1 VDLLGQLETALGA
14 NRAGEVEAIARRIAA
29 GEGEI
34 KPADRVTLLF
44 ELADWLWVA
53 GARAAAIEITT
64 KALELAQGGA
74 ALDPVTLARR
84 LDRLAYRLEAVGH
97 DSMAAEVWK
106 QALDLTDIS
115 ETEHGDA
122 HAVRLE
128 RYLEVLERIGAPATQ
143 IESVREDWAHAFE
156 MSKLGAG
163 DQEALRRVEA
173 ELAMPRPS
181 PLTAGE
187 LERLERL
194 KRRYQRRL
202 EVKPPP
208 APPPP
213 VAAPAPAAPAAKRS
227 APMPEGMPVPEM
239 AAPPSAPASSPMR
252 DAFRRADTSE
262 PSMGRPEVREPSD
275 KAYYEVPVHF
285 ATHRARVASND
296 GDPYETFGSQPS
308 AGDEMHFGV
317 AHVTVPIKR
326 EVGSIPQPGRIAA
339 YWYGRDVALH
349 MTIQAVEVLG
359 RGECLKR
366 IGERVGRSKRR
377 EALVFVHGYNNSFT
391 DAAFRCAQLAVDL
404 RIDGAAVLYSWPSAS
419 TIIGLV
425 ADRDRV
431 RNVIYQDEFRK
442 FLIEVVRQSGA
453 TDIHV
458 IAHSMGNQLAL
469 SSLATLADNQTE
481 VGSLVRERVERLKAL
496 VKDGNAAEVRR
507 IEEQTKSVF
516 SELVF
521 ASPDVDLSQFRYA
534 IGKAATLGR
543 RTTVYT
549 SKRDR
554 PLQLASVLTFG
565 PRAGLDAS
573 LLADVKGV
581 SSVDTTRAPDD
592 LLAHGSFAST
602 VIDDMQ
608 GVIWLSLAPEMR
620 KRLVRKEGPQGVYW
634 EYDPDAPTGPF
645 ARALALIREYGYAAA
660 LNRPEANRDV
670 PVKVA
675 ILHLQNGN
683 A

>member
-1 VDLLGQLETALGA
+1 
-14 NRAGEVEAIARRIAA
+14 
-29 GEGEI
+29 
-34 KPADRVTLLF
+34 
-44 ELADWLWVA
+44 
-53 GARAAAIEITT
+53 
-64 KALELAQGGA
+64 
-74 ALDPVTLARR
+74 
-84 LDRLAYRLEAVGH
+84 
-97 DSMAAEVWK
+97 
-106 QALDLTDIS
+106 
-115 ETEHGDA
+115 
-122 HAVRLE
+122 
-128 RYLEVLERIGAPATQ
+128 
-143 IESVREDWAHAFE
+143 
-156 MSKLGAG
+156 
-163 DQEALRRVEA
+163 
-173 ELAMPRPS
+173 
-181 PLTAGE
+181 
-187 LERLERL
+187 
-194 KRRYQRRL
+194 
-202 EVKPPP
+202 
-208 APPPP
+208 
-213 VAAPAPAAPAAKRS
+213 
-227 APMPEGMPVPEM
+227 MPEGLPVPEM
-239 AAPPSAPASSPMR
+239 AGPDEDRSVLSAP
-252 DAFRRADTSE
+252 
-262 PSMGRPEVREPSD
+262 MGRPAQREPTD
-275 KAYYEVPVHF
+275 KIYYEVPVHF
-285 ATHRARVASND
+285 ATHRARLAAND
-296 GDPYETFGSQPS
+296 GDPYEAFGSQPS

-326 EVGSIPQPGRIAA
+326 EVGTIPQPGRIAA

-431 RNVIYQDEFRK
+431 RNSIYQDEFRK

-469 SSLATLADNQTE
+469 SSLAALADNQTE

-496 VKDGNAAEVRR
+496 VKDGNAGELRR

-521 ASPDVDLSQFRYA
+521 ASPDVDLGQFRYA
-534 IGKAATLGR
+534 IGKVTSLGR
-543 RTTVYT
+543 RTTVYA

-565 PRAGLDAS
+565 PRAGLDAAA
-573 LLADVKGV
+573 LADLKGI

-620 KRLVRKEGPQGVYW
+620 QRLVRKEGPHGNPYW
-634 EYDPDAPTGPF
+634 EYDPDAQTGPF
-645 ARALALIREYGYAAA
+645 ARALALIREFGFADA

-670 PVKVA
+670 KVKVA
-675 ILHLQNGN
+675 ILQLQNGL

>member
-1 VDLLGQLETALGA
+1 MDLLGQLEAALGA
-14 NRAGEVEAIARRIAA
+14 GQAGEVKAIARRIAG
-29 GEGEI
+29 GEGDI

-44 ELADWLWVA
+44 ELADWLWEA
-53 GARAAAIEITT
+53 GDQAIAIEITA
-64 KALELAQGGA
+64 KALELAQGSA

-84 LDRLAYRLEAVGH
+84 LDRLADRLETVGH

-106 QALDLTDIS
+106 QALALTDIG
-115 ETEHGDA
+115 EMEHADA

-128 RYLEVLERIGAPATQ
+128 RYLEVLERIGAPKAQ
-143 IESVREDWAHAFE
+143 IESVREDWAHAFD

-173 ELAMPRPS
+173 ELAAARREALP
-181 PLTAGE
+181 AGE
-187 LERLERL
+187 VARLERL

-202 EVKPPP
+202 DVKPPP
-208 APPPP
+208 PPP
-213 VAAPAPAAPAAKRS
+213 AAQAPAAPAAKRS
-227 APMPEGMPVPEM
+227 APMPEGMPVPET
-239 AAPPSAPASSPMR
+239 AAPEEDRSVLSAP
-252 DAFRRADTSE
+252 
-262 PSMGRPEVREPSD
+262 MGRPAEREATD

-285 ATHRARVASND
+285 ATHRARLASND
-296 GDPYETFGSQPS
+296 GDPYEVFGSQPS

-317 AHVTVPIKR
+317 SHVTVPIKR
-326 EVGSIPQPGRIAA
+326 EVGTIPQPGRIAA
-339 YWYGRDVALH
+339 FWYGRDVALH

-431 RNVIYQDEFRK
+431 RNAIYQDEFRK

-469 SSLATLADNQTE
+469 SSLAALADNQTE
-481 VGSLVRERVERLKAL
+481 VGSLVRERVDRLKAL
-496 VKDGNAAEVRR
+496 VKDGNADAVRR

-521 ASPDVDLSQFRYA
+521 ASPDVDLNQFRYA
-534 IGKAATLGR
+534 IGKVTSLGR
-543 RTTVYT
+543 RTTVYA

-565 PRAGLDAS
+565 PRAGLDAA
-573 LLADVKGV
+573 LLADLKGI
-581 SSVDTTRAPDD
+581 SSIDTTRAPDD

-620 KRLVRKEGPQGVYW
+620 KRLVRKEGSQGAYW
-634 EYDPDAPTGPF
+634 EYDPDAQTGAF

-660 LNRPEANRDV
+660 LDRPEANREV
-670 PVKVA
+670 AVKLA
-675 ILHLQNGN
+675 ILQLQNGY